1 MCGNQRMFWDGTETY
16 GILSFPIDRDRVFDS
31 RNQNSM
37 VSAGQ
42 PTPGIVGEHLR
53 RDIHGTNAAQRIP
66 TALCWPRFPPSIVS
80 GTTITNTSHVC
91 TQR

>member
-53 RDIHGTNAAQRIP
+53 RDIHGTNAGDDLIFHGRTRHRI
-66 TALCWPRFPPSIVS
+66 W
-80 GTTITNTSHVC
+80 N
-91 TQR
+91 